1 MLVPHV
7 KSEPIARKID
17 IEDDEPVRCVLACLL
32 VWQSAHLVSFSQV
45 LDTLAAQLASHGVPD
60 TLIASASSY
69 APQALSELLAMIDA
83 YPRAFNLLLVHF
95 LRSAQNAPRKH
106 RGKK

>member
-1 MLVPHV
+1 M
-7 KSEPIARKID
+7 
-17 IEDDEPVRCVLACLL
+17 
-32 VWQSAHLVSFSQV
+32 SFSQV

-95 LRSAQNAPRKH
+95 HAQRADRSAQAPRQEV
-106 RGKK
+106 RCSVWWAMSARC